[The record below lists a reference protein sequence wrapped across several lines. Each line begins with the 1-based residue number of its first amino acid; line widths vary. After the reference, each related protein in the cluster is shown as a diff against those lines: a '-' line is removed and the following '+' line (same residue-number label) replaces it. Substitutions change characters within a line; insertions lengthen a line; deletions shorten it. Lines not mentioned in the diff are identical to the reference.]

1 VLIILVA
8 CCSLLLPT
16 VANARDFIFTNQVNQ
31 IQTITLATST
41 ITSQSQLQT
50 LINRAFVVN
59 STTGTNHQCEK
70 FNFSF
75 TGNQG
80 QYVSGNFTSY
90 ISLDFYIISDQSY
103 QNWLKSGS
111 CGNSPDAIVSQ
122 LNTMSYGF
130 SVALPSSGLWDIVL
144 VNFSNTRNASG
155 FMMAS
160 VSFGSYTVTKTLLG
174 TLTLAST
181 FTNTTATPSAGI
193 PGFPV
198 ESIAVGIIMGVI
210 ALMVLRGRR
219 RVRQQALTS

>member
-1 VLIILVA
+1 MVA
-8 CCSLLLPT
+8 CSSLLLPT

-31 IQTITLATST
+31 IQTITIDIRT

-70 FNFSF
+70 SNFSF

-90 ISLDFYIISDQSY
+90 TPLDFYIISDQSY

-122 LNTMSYGF
+122 LNTISYGF
-130 SVALPSSGLWDIVL
+130 SAALPSSGRWDIVL

-155 FMMAS
+155 FMIAS
-160 VSFGSYTVTKTLLG
+160 LSSGSYTLTKTLLD

-181 FTNTTATPSAGI
+181 FTNTTATPPASI
-193 PGFPV
+193 PGFPI
-198 ESIAVGIIMGVI
+198 ESIAAGIIIGVI
-210 ALMVLRGRR
+210 ALMILRR
-219 RVRQQALTS
+219 RRRMPSNQ

>member
-1 VLIILVA
+1 MVA
-8 CCSLLLPT
+8 CSSLLLPT

-31 IQTITLATST
+31 IQTITIDTST

-70 FNFSF
+70 SNFSF

-90 ISLDFYIISDQSY
+90 TPLDFYIISDQSY

-122 LNTMSYGF
+122 LNTISYGF
-130 SVALPSSGLWDIVL
+130 SAALPSSGRWDIVL
-144 VNFSNTRNASG
+144 VNFSNTRNTSG
-155 FMMAS
+155 FMMAFLS
-160 VSFGSYTVTKTLLG
+160 SGSYTLTKTLLD

-181 FTNTTATPSAGI
+181 FTNTTATPPASI
-193 PGFPV
+193 PGFPI
-198 ESIAVGIIMGVI
+198 ESITAGIIIGVI
-210 ALMVLRGRR
+210 ALMILRR
-219 RVRQQALTS
+219 RRRMPSNQ